1 MRSQLVVTI
10 LIVIFS
16 INTDASSL
24 PERLLRSTAELRNHT
39 KISEFRLV
47 NRMQLAKCFHPNPY
61 LKISVT
67 SNPTLSDEEYV
78 TVNITGV
85 WPPSITDWVAMISP
99 SHTDVKTCF
108 RIAALMYQ
116 QTGDLTSLP
125 LLCHYPVK
133 AQYVSNDPEYLKCS
147 KSDCEVSIDGKC
159 TVKTCGATLSFHVI
173 NIRTDIEFV
182 MFTGGFKTPCML
194 SRSDQIKFA
203 NPNQPLYAHVAS
215 VDSTATSM
223 RLTWVSGD
231 RSPQQVQYGD
241 AQTAHSSVST
251 FSQDDMC
258 TSWLESP
265 AVDFGWH
272 DPGFI
277 HSAIM
282 TGLRPSTNYSYKYG
296 SDSVGWSDEMKLRTP
311 PASGS
316 DELKFLAYGDMG
328 KAPLDSSVE
337 HYTQPG
343 SVSVIK
349 AMEEEVSSGGR
360 VDSIFHIGDISYATG
375 FMAEWDFFLHL
386 ISPLASQ
393 LPYMT
398 AIGNHERDYI
408 DSGSVYVT
416 PDSGGECG
424 VAYETYFP
432 MPTAGKDKPWYSI
445 EQGPV
450 HFTVISTEHNW
461 TQNSEQYEWMN
472 KDMGAVNRTTT
483 PWLIFTGHRPMYSS
497 SPRIPILPS
506 VDNQFVE
513 AVEPLLLAN
522 KVDLVLFGHIH
533 NYERTCAVYNKEC
546 RGMPTKDSNGVDTY
560 QNSNYTAP
568 VHAVIGIAGF
578 ELDSFTQ
585 NDNSWSLV
593 RISKYGYLR
602 VHATKSE
609 LHAEIDVPNDVAAA
623 LRRGL
628 LRPRS
633 LDESGAL
640 LDETLEVALAL
651 R

>member
-1 MRSQLVVTI
+1 
-10 LIVIFS
+10 
-16 INTDASSL
+16 
-24 PERLLRSTAELRNHT
+24 
-39 KISEFRLV
+39 
-47 NRMQLAKCFHPNPY
+47 MQ
-61 LKISVT
+61 
-67 SNPTLSDEEYV
+67 
-78 TVNITGV
+78 
-85 WPPSITDWVAMISP
+85 
-99 SHTDVKTCF
+99 
-108 RIAALMYQ
+108 
-116 QTGDLTSLP
+116 
-125 LLCHYPVK
+125 
-133 AQYVSNDPEYLKCS
+133 AQYVSNDPEYLKCG
-147 KSDCEVSIDGKC
+147 KSDCDVSIAGKC
-159 TVKTCGATLSFHVI
+159 AVKTCGATLSFHVI

-182 MFTGGFKTPCML
+182 MFTGGFETPCIL
-194 SRSDQIKFA
+194 NRSDPIKFA
-203 NPNQPLYAHVAS
+203 NPNQPLYARVAS

-282 TGLRPSTNYSYKYG
+282 TGLRPSSNYSYKYG

-461 TQNSEQYEWMN
+461 TQNSEQ
-472 KDMGAVNRTTT
+472 
-483 PWLIFTGHRPMYSS
+483 
-497 SPRIPILPS
+497 
-506 VDNQFVE
+506 
-513 AVEPLLLAN
+513 
-522 KVDLVLFGHIH
+522 VDLVLFGHVH
-533 NYERTCAVYNKEC
+533 NYERTCAVYKEEC

-560 QNSNYTAP
+560 HNSNYTAP
-568 VHAVIGIAGF
+568 VHAVIGMAGF

-585 NDNSWSLV
+585 TDNSWSLV
-593 RISKYGYLR
+593 RISKFGYLR

-609 LHAEIDVPNDVAAA
+609 LHAEIQEMWMMASESLNAWQIDVPNDVAAA

-628 LRPRS
+628 LRARS

-651 R
+651 RRGSGEDHACAHHQHQLRGHEFCMGQESYEFE

>member
-1 MRSQLVVTI
+1 MRSLVITI
-10 LIVIFS
+10 FLVIFS
-16 INTDASSL
+16 VNTDASSL
-24 PERLLRSTAELRNHT
+24 PERLLRSELRNHT

-47 NRMQLAKCFHPNPY
+47 NRRQLVECPDPNPY
-61 LKISVT
+61 LNVNVA

-85 WPPSITDWVAMISP
+85 FLPSKTDWVAMISP
-99 SHTDVKTCF
+99 SHSDVKTCLENT
-108 RIAALMYQ
+108 LMYK
-116 QTGDLTSLP
+116 QTGDFSSLP

-133 AQYVSNDPEYLKCS
+133 AQYVSNDPEYLKCG
-147 KSDCEVSIDGKC
+147 KSDCKLSIAGKC
-159 TVKTCGATLSFHVI
+159 KVKTCGATLSFHAV

-182 MFTGGFKTPCML
+182 MFTGGFEMPCIL
-194 SRSDQIKFA
+194 NRSNPIKFA

-231 RSPQQVQYGD
+231 RGSQQVQYGD
-241 AQTAHSSVST
+241 AQTANSSVST
-251 FSQDDMC
+251 FTQADMC
-258 TSWLESP
+258 TSSLESP

-282 TGLRPSTNYSYKYG
+282 TGLHPSTNYSYKYG

-316 DELKFLAYGDMG
+316 DELKFLAIGDMG

-337 HYTQPG
+337 HYIQPG

-349 AMEEEVSSGGR
+349 AMEEEVSSGGG

-393 LPYMT
+393 LSYMT
-398 AIGNHERDYI
+398 AIGNHERDYM
-408 DSGSVYVT
+408 DSGSVYPT

-432 MPTAGKDKPWYSI
+432 MPKAAKDKPWYSI

-483 PWLIFTGHRPMYSS
+483 PWLIFTGHRPMYTST
-497 SPRIPILPS
+497 PGNPIFPS
-506 VDNQFVE
+506 VDDQFVD

-522 KVDLVLFGHIH
+522 KVDLVLFGHVH
-533 NYERTCAVYNKEC
+533 NYERTCAVYNEEC
-546 RGMPTKDSNGVDTY
+546 RGMPTKDANGVDTY
-560 QNSNYTAP
+560 HNSNYTAP
-568 VHAVIGIAGF
+568 VHAVIGMAGF
-578 ELDSFTQ
+578 QLDNFTQ
-585 NDNSWSLV
+585 NDNCWSLV
-593 RISKYGYLR
+593 RISKFGYLR

-609 LHAEIDVPNDVAAA
+609 LHVELVNADSRNVDDSFRIIK
-623 LRRGL
+623 
-628 LRPRS
+628 
-633 LDESGAL
+633 
-640 LDETLEVALAL
+640 
-651 R
+651 